1 MNRLLH
7 TLQIYTIHNAVLIL
21 SLSEHRTDSKL
32 NCSGAT
38 RVVKSRRDRA
48 SNEYLQNSKTYE
60 IQNKF
65 LYGSRCKFYQ
75 TVLSAESFGHIFYQM
90 DTRQPVVLT
99 VMQFDNSS
107 NFNSYALFK
116 HVNFTSSQFFQ
127 DHHDLT
133 NFTSMCIDGACVLM
147 VTGTLW

>member
-1 MNRLLH
+1 MCYSWIFSFAMQHLRR
-7 TLQIYTIHNAVLIL
+7 TLQHRHTCIMDWSTMKNCKNLRYLMTHEKSHTALNA
-21 SLSEHRTDSKL
+21 RCT
-32 NCSGAT
+32 
-38 RVVKSRRDRA
+38 
-48 SNEYLQNSKTYE
+48 KTM
-60 IQNKF
+60 
-65 LYGSRCKFYQ
+65 
-75 TVLSAESFGHIFYQM
+75 LSAESFGHIFYQM